1 MTLGDLELI
10 PGVVIDVSDPLN
22 QGRVKAVAPGVF
34 DTSTMGVEDLFWI
47 NPFMMTGHQ
56 TFSKLEINS
65 KIWILHNSK
74 NYFEYWY
81 IPMFEFSNI
90 QSDNAAVKGDVV
102 YSRSVGGN
110 KVSMGYNE
118 ETGTT
123 ICNGGTSINVDP
135 DNISAYALKDL
146 KLLGENVYIGKGMK
160 DTNYHIARAEAV
172 QKAFNNIGN
181 TFLIAAGIA
190 AVIPFTSPVAGSL
203 LATGLLFNANPAF
216 EEIPSPN
223 IKIN

>member
-110 KVSMGYNE
+110 KVSMEYNE

-123 ICNGGTSINVDP
+123 ISNGATSINVDP
-135 DNISAYALKDL
+135 DNISIRAATDL
-146 KLLGENVYIGKGMK
+146 KLLGENIYIGKGMD
-160 DTNYHIARAEAV
+160 DTKYHIARAEAV
-172 QKAFNNIGN
+172 QKALNNIGN
-181 TFLIAAGIA
+181 AFVICAGISA
-190 AVIPFTSPVAGSL
+190 AVPFTSPISASL
-203 LATGLLFNANPAF
+203 LTTGMLFNTNPAF
-216 EEIPSPN
+216 DDIPSPN

>member
-1 MTLGDLELI
+1 MTLGDLDLI
-10 PGVVIDVSDPLN
+10 PGVVIDVNDPLN

-34 DTSTMGVEDLFWI
+34 DTSTMSVEDLFWI

-90 QSDNAAVKGDVV
+90 PADDAAVKGDVV

-135 DNISAYALKDL
+135 DNITAYATKDL
-146 KLLGENVYIGKGMK
+146 KLFGENVYIGKGMK
-160 DTNYHIARAEAV
+160 DTKYHIARAESV

-181 TFLIAAGIA
+181 VFLICAGIA
-190 AVIPFTSPVAGSL
+190 AVVPFTSPMAPNL

-216 EEIPSPN
+216 DEIPSPN
-223 IKIN
+223 IVIN

>member
-110 KVSMGYNE
+110 KVSMEYNE

-123 ICNGGTSINVDP
+123 ISNGATSINVDP
-135 DNISAYALKDL
+135 DNISANAVKDL
-146 KLLGENVYIGKGMK
+146 KLLGENIYIGKGMD
-160 DTNYHIARAEAV
+160 DTKYHIARAEAV
-172 QKAFNNIGN
+172 QKALNNIGN
-181 TFLIAAGIA
+181 AFVICAGISA
-190 AVIPFTSPVAGSL
+190 AVPFTSPISASL
-203 LATGLLFNANPAF
+203 LTTGMLFNNNPAF
-216 EEIPSPN
+216 DDIPSPN